1 MILSLSADLVLLND
15 NFSRSRFERTMN
27 AMTMLTKKINQQQ
40 KRHICSKYCFR
51 IVYKMGHWAQRRFD
65 KKQELGNK
73 QTWLTSDPPSQINCF
88 HVTLCWVVRTRP
100 KWKCL
105 QLGRCVLLLLHP
117 FTNPKITSFLS
128 SKYITY
134 CAMQTQDTWYW
145 NSMSKECILHRK
157 MTAVLKLPWALNL
170 ACVVIHAKGLPGSVL
185 SIDCL

>member
-1 MILSLSADLVLLND
+1 MGIILIETCWWYYFRSFEWWHCWQNKISATFACQTANT
-15 NFSRSRFERTMN
+15 NWEFWR
-27 AMTMLTKKINQQQ
+27 
-40 KRHICSKYCFR
+40 YC
-51 IVYKMGHWAQRRFD
+51 ITVDKMGHWAQRRFD

-105 QLGRCVLLLLHP
+105 QLGGCVLLLLHP
-117 FTNPKITSFLS
+117 FTNPSFLS

-170 ACVVIHAKGLPGSVL
+170 ACVVIHAKVLPGSVL
-185 SIDCL
+185 SIDGLTVFKI